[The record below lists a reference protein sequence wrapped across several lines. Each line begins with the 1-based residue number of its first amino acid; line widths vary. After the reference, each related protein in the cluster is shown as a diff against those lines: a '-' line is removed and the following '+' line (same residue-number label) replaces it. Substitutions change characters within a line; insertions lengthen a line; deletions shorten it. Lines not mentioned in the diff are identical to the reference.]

1 MARDVLE
8 AIKEEIE
15 LLNELELYYKDQEKT
30 QGDKMSLGDRM
41 YLSRLEERKWMLKR
55 IVNRVENNVD
65 YKLGVK
71 EGKVRIIAE

>member
-1 MARDVLE
+1 MAKDLLE
-8 AIKEEIE
+8 ALKEEIE
-15 LLNELELYYKDQEKT
+15 LLKELELYYKEQEKSNNLAL
-30 QGDKMSLGDRM
+30 GDKM
-41 YLSRLEERKWMLKR
+41 YLLRLEERKNMLKR